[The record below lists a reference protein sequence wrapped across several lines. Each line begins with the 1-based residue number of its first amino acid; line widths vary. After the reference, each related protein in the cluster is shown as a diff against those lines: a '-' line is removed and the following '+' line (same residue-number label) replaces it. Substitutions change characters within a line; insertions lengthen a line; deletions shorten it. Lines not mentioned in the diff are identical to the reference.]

1 MEKSYIVRNGV
12 YCALPRRHSFL
23 RHSPKAVK
31 AIAVA
36 VVTIGFCAVFAVAIY
51 GSFCLGLIPE

>member
-12 YCALPRRHSFL
+12 YCALPEQKSFL
-23 RHSPKAVK
+23 RYSPKAVK

-36 VVTIGFCAVFAVAIY
+36 VITLGFCAVFAVAIC
-51 GSFCLGLIPE
+51 GIGGAQ